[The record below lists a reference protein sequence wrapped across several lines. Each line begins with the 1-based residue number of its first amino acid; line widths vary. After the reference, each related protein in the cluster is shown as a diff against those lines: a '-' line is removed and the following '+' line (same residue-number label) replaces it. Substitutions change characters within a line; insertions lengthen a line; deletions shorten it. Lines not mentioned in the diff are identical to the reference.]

1 MGSPKDISF
10 SCAKEDMVAT
20 YLGLK
25 TGLTFGSKNLDQSII
40 DTKVASSNNQAYMS
54 SEQFLMHL
62 TMIENSVPPINEA
75 ASRVRIDA
83 FLFRLHAMCPNDHYT
98 MFSLEMHSQ
107 ALSIEAVHQK
117 PFNVH
122 GYIDYTI
129 ILSSIKA
136 KTSFIPNLT
145 SGTSLKIDNLKGACP
160 KSVAFFVL
168 EAKTLDTKLVNHL
181 PQAQLELYACAQQF
195 GVSIIRG
202 CLSSGR
208 EWIFLY
214 LQLAEDGKVY
224 FRNSTSIRYTVDWN
238 FDKFHMSI
246 ARGKNDPNHISILLD
261 HWVKNSQKPLTE
273 DNDGEFFSILDD
285 PNQPRQ

>member
-10 SCAKEDMVAT
+10 SCTKEDMVAT
-20 YLGLK
+20 YLRLK

-98 MFSLEMHSQ
+98 MFNLDMYSQ
-107 ALSIEAVHQK
+107 ALSAEAVHQK
-117 PFNVH
+117 PSH
-122 GYIDYTI
+122 LQGYIDYTI

-136 KTSFIPNLT
+136 KNSFIPNLN
-145 SGTSLKIDNLKGACP
+145 SGASLKIINLKRACP
-160 KSVAFFVL
+160 KPVAFFVL
-168 EAKTLDTKLVNHL
+168 EGKTLDYKLVNHI
-181 PQAQLELYACAQQF
+181 PQAQLELYACAQQL

-208 EWIFLY
+208 EWIFLS
-214 LQLAEDGKVY
+214 LQLAEDGEVY
-224 FRNSTSIRYTVDWN
+224 FQSSVGIRYTVDWN
-238 FDKFHMSI
+238 WDNCHMSI

-261 HWVKNSQKPLTE
+261 HWVKNSQKALTAE
-273 DNDGEFFSILDD
+273 NDGEFFFILDD
-285 PNQPRQ
+285 PNQPKR